1 MAASTMALSSPS
13 LAGKAVKLGPSASD
27 LLGEGRVTMR
37 KTAGKPKPVSSGS
50 PWYGPDR
57 VKYLGP
63 FSGESPSYLTG
74 EFPGDYGWDTAG
86 LSADPET
93 FAKNRE
99 LEVIHCR
106 WAMLGALG
114 CVFPELL
121 SRNGVK
127 FGEAVWFKAGAQI
140 FSEGG
145 LDYLGNPSL
154 VHAQSILAIW
164 ATQVILM
171 GAVEGYRIAGGPLG
185 EVIDPLYPGGS
196 FDPLGLADDPE
207 AFAELKVKEIKN
219 GRLAMFSMFGFF
231 VQAIVTG
238 KGPLENLADHLAD
251 PVNNNAWAYTTNFV
265 PGNPWYGPDRVK
277 YLGPFSGESPSYLT
291 GEFPGDYGW
300 DTAGLSADPETFAKN
315 RELEVIHCR
324 WAMLG
329 ALGCVFPELLSRNGI
344 KFGEAVWFK
353 AGAQIFGEGGLVYLG
368 NPSLVHAQSILA
380 VWATQVILMGAVE
393 GYHIAGGP
401 LGEVID
407 PLYPGGSFDP
417 LGLADDPEAFAELKV
432 KEIKNGRLAMF
443 FMFGFF
449 VLGEPSRAPR

>member
-1 MAASTMALSSPS
+1 MAIKLAPSTPQ
-13 LAGKAVKLGPSASD
+13 LGV
-27 LLGEGRVTMR
+27 GRVSMR
-37 KTAGKPKPVSSGS
+37 KTASKTVSSGS

-63 FSGESPSYLTG
+63 FSGEPPSYLTG

-99 LEVIHCR
+99 LEVIHSR

-121 SRNGVK
+121 ARNGVK
-127 FGEAVWFKAGAQI
+127 FGEAVWFKAGSQI

-154 VHAQSILAIW
+154 IHAQSILAIW

-185 EVIDPLYPGGS
+185 EVTDPIYPGGS

-207 AFAELKVKEIKN
+207 AFAELKVKELKN

-251 PVNNNAWAYTTNFV
+251 PVNNNAWAYATNFV
-265 PGNPWYGPDRVK
+265 PGKWAIIKDEAVYQKMMIYLRLSTIGVSRDVQLRVLK
-277 YLGPFSGESPSYLT
+277 LLDMATEGDGKEIFQFTYSTMNDHWIRLKQIIYKSKRFSLQKLSPQYCTFFKSVRDPSPAYARLKCERQQDMNCYET
-291 GEFPGDYGW
+291 LKAARMIGCEGSIF
-300 DTAGLSADPETFAKN
+300 SADE
-315 RELEVIHCR
+315 RYVR
-324 WAMLG
+324 
-329 ALGCVFPELLSRNGI
+329 LSII
-344 KFGEAVWFK
+344 KSKDDFEILTNK
-353 AGAQIFGEGGLVYLG
+353 LR
-368 NPSLVHAQSILA
+368 SLVAKEWESNPASI
-380 VWATQVILMGAVE
+380 
-393 GYHIAGGP
+393 
-401 LGEVID
+401 
-407 PLYPGGSFDP
+407 
-417 LGLADDPEAFAELKV
+417 
-432 KEIKNGRLAMF
+432 
-443 FMFGFF
+443 
-449 VLGEPSRAPR
+449 

>member
-13 LAGKAVKLGPSASD
+13 LAGKAVKLTPSAPE
-27 LLGEGRVTMR
+27 LMGNGRFSMR
-37 KTAGKPKPVSSGS
+37 KTASKAVSSGS

-63 FSGESPSYLTG
+63 FSGEPPSYLTG

-106 WAMLGALG
+106 WAMRGALG

-121 SRNGVK
+121 ARNGVK

-154 VHAQSILAIW
+154 IHAQSILAIW
-164 ATQVILM
+164 ACQVVLM
-171 GAVEGYRIAGGPLG
+171 GAVEGYRVAGGPLG
-185 EVIDPLYPGGS
+185 EVTDPIYPGGS

-251 PVNNNAWAYTTNFV
+251 PVNNNAWAYATNFV
-265 PGNPWYGPDRVK
+265 PGK
-277 YLGPFSGESPSYLT
+277 
-291 GEFPGDYGW
+291 
-300 DTAGLSADPETFAKN
+300 
-315 RELEVIHCR
+315 
-324 WAMLG
+324 
-329 ALGCVFPELLSRNGI
+329 
-344 KFGEAVWFK
+344 
-353 AGAQIFGEGGLVYLG
+353 
-368 NPSLVHAQSILA
+368 
-380 VWATQVILMGAVE
+380 
-393 GYHIAGGP
+393 
-401 LGEVID
+401 
-407 PLYPGGSFDP
+407 
-417 LGLADDPEAFAELKV
+417 
-432 KEIKNGRLAMF
+432 
-443 FMFGFF
+443 
-449 VLGEPSRAPR
+449 

>member
-1 MAASTMALSSPS
+1 MATSSTMALSSPS
-13 LAGKAVKLGPSASD
+13 LAGQAVKLAPNVTE
-27 LLGEGRVTMR
+27 LLAGDQGRVTMR
-37 KTAGKPKPVSSGS
+37 NQWQNLKQFLQEAPGMALTESS
-50 PWYGPDR
+50 
-57 VKYLGP
+57 
-63 FSGESPSYLTG
+63 
-74 EFPGDYGWDTAG
+74 

-145 LDYLGNPSL
+145 LDYLGNPNL

-185 EVIDPLYPGGS
+185 EVTDPLYPGGS

-251 PVNNNAWAYTTNFV
+251 PVNNNAWAYATNFV
-265 PGNPWYGPDRVK
+265 PGK
-277 YLGPFSGESPSYLT
+277 
-291 GEFPGDYGW
+291 
-300 DTAGLSADPETFAKN
+300 
-315 RELEVIHCR
+315 
-324 WAMLG
+324 
-329 ALGCVFPELLSRNGI
+329 
-344 KFGEAVWFK
+344 
-353 AGAQIFGEGGLVYLG
+353 
-368 NPSLVHAQSILA
+368 
-380 VWATQVILMGAVE
+380 
-393 GYHIAGGP
+393 
-401 LGEVID
+401 
-407 PLYPGGSFDP
+407 
-417 LGLADDPEAFAELKV
+417 
-432 KEIKNGRLAMF
+432 
-443 FMFGFF
+443 
-449 VLGEPSRAPR
+449 